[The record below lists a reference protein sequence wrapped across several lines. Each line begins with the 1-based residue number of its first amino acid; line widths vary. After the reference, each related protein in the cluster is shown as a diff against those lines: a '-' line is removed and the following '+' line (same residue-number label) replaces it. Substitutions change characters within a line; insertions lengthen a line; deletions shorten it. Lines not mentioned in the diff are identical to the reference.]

1 MAVKWICK
9 WCIVTKERLNSII
22 DGYASNSSAVTG
34 IEKCNGKIESYKNT
48 GMNIQSNMFHN
59 SQ

>member
-9 WCIVTKERLNSII
+9 LCILTKESLNNII

-34 IEKCNGKIESYKNT
+34 IEKCSGKIESHRDT
-48 GMNIQSNMFHN
+48 GMNIQSNMIHN